1 MIPMRSP
8 DPFRYPYIPLVRKHG
23 PVGYAHYRQ
32 YRDWLR
38 DEFRFRC
45 VFCLIHEQ
53 WGQCKGHFDID
64 HFEPRALRPDLATD
78 YDNLVY
84 ACHTCNLDK
93 SSKTIPDPTVHAY
106 GRCLEIHDDGT
117 IHPLSPEGEI
127 LIDELDLDAK
137 SRVVFRKIILAI
149 IKLAAVHN
157 EDDLLDSMLG
167 LPHNL
172 PALKSK
178 PPGGNKR
185 SKGLAE
191 SWAAKKARDEVDLI
205 LE

>member
-1 MIPMRSP
+1 MRSP
-8 DPFRYPYIPLVRKHG
+8 DSFRYPDTPLVRKHG
-23 PVGYAHYRQ
+23 PVGYAHHRQ

-45 VFCLIHEQ
+45 VFCLIREQ
-53 WGQCKGHFDID
+53 WGQGKGHFDID
-64 HFEPRALRPDLATD
+64 HFEPRKLRPDLATD

-93 SSKTIPDPTVHAY
+93 SSKSIPDPAIHAY

-117 IHPLSPEGEI
+117 IHPLCSEGLI

-137 SRVVFRKIILAI
+137 SRTAFRKLILKIINLAVSQG
-149 IKLAAVHN
+149 AG
-157 EDDLLDSMLG
+157 DLLEDMLG

-172 PALKSK
+172 PALRNK

-185 SKGLAE
+185 PKGLME
-191 SWAAKKARDEVDLI
+191 SWAVKMARGEVDVV

>member
-1 MIPMRSP
+1 MRSP
-8 DPFRYPYIPLVRKHG
+8 DPFRYPVTPHVRKHG
-23 PVGYAHYRQ
+23 PSGYAHYRQ

-45 VFCLIHEQ
+45 VFCLVREQ
-53 WGQCKGHFDID
+53 WGQGKGHFDID
-64 HFEPRALRPDLATD
+64 HFEPRKLRPDLATE

-93 SSKTIPDPTVHAY
+93 SSKIIPDPAIHAY
-106 GRCLEIHDDGT
+106 GQCLEIHDDGT
-117 IHPLSPEGEI
+117 IHPLSPEGVI

-137 SRVVFRKIILAI
+137 SRTVFRRIIMAS
-149 IKLAAVHN
+149 IKMAAAHN
-157 EDDLLDSMLG
+157 DHDQLKDMLG

-172 PALKSK
+172 PTLKSQSLK
-178 PPGGNKR
+178 NNTRPNGQ
-185 SKGLAE
+185 ADT
-191 SWAAKKARDEVDLI
+191 WASRAAIGKAGEI